1 MIVKLL
7 IYDTEK
13 SIRTNEFAADV
24 KEGLAAT
31 KKYLK
36 PKYFYNDMGSKLFE
50 EICRQPEY
58 YLTRTETS
66 ILRKYKRDILRICG
80 HHDISIIE
88 LGSGSSSKTKIL
100 LNEFVSNDKNVFY
113 FPIDVSETMLNDSID
128 KLSTEF
134 KNLRVIGVCS
144 EYASGI
150 KEVNVFML
158 NHSDVP
164 GAKLL
169 VFLGSSIGNLDQV
182 QVRIFLTALK
192 EQMNYRDAILIGFD
206 LQKEIAILENAY
218 NDKAGITAHFNLNL
232 LARINRE
239 LHAQFNLSFFRH
251 EAFYNVDQQRIEM
264 RLVSTCDQS
273 VFIRGLGEHFSF
285 KKDERIHTE
294 NSYKFSLDGINK
306 LAIASGLRVI
316 KNYTDSQNLYCL
328 SLLSR
333 VPDTPETGK

>member
-13 SIRTNEFAADV
+13 SIRTNEFATEV
-24 KEGLAAT
+24 QEGLAAT
-31 KKYLK
+31 RRFLK
-36 PKYFYNDMGSKLFE
+36 PKYFYNDTGSKLFE
-50 EICRQPEY
+50 EICKQPEY

-66 ILRKYKRDILRICG
+66 ILMKYKQDILRICG
-80 HHDISIIE
+80 DQDISIIE
-88 LGSGSSSKTKIL
+88 LGSGSSLKTKIL
-100 LNEFVSNDKNVFY
+100 LNEFVSNNKKVFY

-164 GAKLL
+164 QAKLL
-169 VFLGSSIGNLDQV
+169 VFLGSSIGNLDPVQV
-182 QVRIFLTALK
+182 QKFLTALK
-192 EQMNYRDAILIGFD
+192 EQVNYCDAILIGFD
-206 LQKEIAILENAY
+206 LQKETAILENAY
-218 NDKAGITAHFNLNL
+218 NDKAGMTAQFNLNL
-232 LARINRE
+232 LARINKE
-239 LHAQFNLSFFRH
+239 LQAEFDLSFFMH
-251 EAFYNVDQQRIEM
+251 EAFYNVKQQRIEM
-264 RLVSTCDQS
+264 YLVSTCDQS
-273 VFIRGLGEHFSF
+273 VYIRGLGKHFSF
-285 KKDERIHTE
+285 KKGDRIHTE
-294 NSYKFSLDGINK
+294 NSYKFSLEGINK

-316 KNYTDSQNLYCL
+316 KNYTDSQNFYCL

-333 VPDTPETGK
+333 VPDTSETGK